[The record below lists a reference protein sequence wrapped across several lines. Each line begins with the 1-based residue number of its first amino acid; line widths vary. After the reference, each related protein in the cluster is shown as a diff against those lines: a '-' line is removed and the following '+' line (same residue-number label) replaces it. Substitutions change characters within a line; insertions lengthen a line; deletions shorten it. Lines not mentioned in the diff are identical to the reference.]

1 MERFYAYVLYSEDF
15 DRLYIGQTNNIMDR
29 IKRHNSGYE
38 DVTKPYRPWK
48 VVYCDI
54 CESRGIA
61 VQREK
66 FWKLSQNRRK
76 IRTNYIN
83 SKLMSHFEYQISALP
98 AYRQSGRSEGQAGSN
113 GK

>member
-15 DRLYIGQTNNIMDR
+15 ERLYIGQTNNIMDR

-54 CESRGIA
+54 CESRENA
-61 VQREK
+61 VQRENFGSLAK
-66 FWKLSQNRRK
+66 IEGKKGIVIFTLQSLLFTQFRYNIRAINVLLS
-76 IRTNYIN
+76 T
-83 SKLMSHFEYQISALP
+83 
-98 AYRQSGRSEGQAGSN
+98 
-113 GK
+113 